1 MTAASLNR
9 PAPPQFQ
16 GLDPGL
22 PLTKCTGH
30 VPRWRQPYYSSCL
43 VVLPNHV
50 HLIIRPKGG
59 FRLGNCIQRMKQSVA
74 LLVNGTRGRAAALWA
89 EESCDRMMRDE
100 EHLWNGIQYIAN
112 NPSRA
117 GLNTSQCPTWIHPE
131 WQSDGWDF
139 VDT

>member
-1 MTAASLNR
+1 MTAASFNK

-22 PLTKCTGH
+22 PLTKCTRH
-30 VPRWRQPYYSSCL
+30 LPRWRQPFFSS
-43 VVLPNHV
+43 
-50 HLIIRPKGG
+50 
-59 FRLGNCIQRMKQSVA
+59 
-74 LLVNGTRGRAAALWA
+74 WA
-89 EESCDRMMRDE
+89 EEFCDRMIRDE
-100 EHLWNGIQYIAN
+100 EHLWNVIEYIAN